1 MTLSEGG
8 PSISES
14 HGIDANTSD
23 VGDLATLVLDIENER
38 ESGEASSAAP
48 VLFADDLL
56 PGVGTDEM
64 SLRDGLRTAGSAT
77 LVVLVALSALDQLT
91 NSGLSVLAPNIRDTL
106 HISNGTIVFI
116 SSAAGGFLVLGALP
130 MGWLADR
137 YRRPPIIA
145 WASIAFSVLLAV
157 CGLAVNAFMLFW
169 AQLGVG
175 VSKANTISVQWS
187 LLADQYPIGV
197 RGRMSAA
204 LNIGTQSAGA
214 ISPLLMAGIATLA
227 GGTAGWRWAF
237 VVLAIPVA
245 VAALFA
251 FRLPEPVRGQYEKS
265 SVLGTVIDDEN
276 PAPISVEAAFA
287 RIRRVKTL
295 MSAIIGFAALGFVLF
310 TGPVLSNLFL
320 QQHYHLDTF
329 YRGLVATIGAASTL
343 AILPFAGKRYDRLY
357 RTNPSKAVALLGVLI
372 LPAAVLTPIQYFM
385 PNWQLYL
392 LVAIPQIICFAIAFT
407 MCGPIFQSVIPYRL
421 RGIGSALAAIYI
433 FFIGATGGALIAAF
447 LTNEYGPRVAMISV
461 TVPATLIGGLFIM
474 RSSRTV
480 REDLSLVVAEL
491 QEEMAEHERQG
502 HTPNRIPVLQ
512 VNNIDFSYG
521 QVQVLHDVGFEVYR
535 GEIVALLGT
544 NGAGKS
550 SILRVIAGLG
560 TASRGVVR
568 LNGRTISYV
577 SPEQRVALGIDMLPG
592 GKAVFPTMTVA
603 ENLEMGAYNYRK
615 DRADRDRRI
624 AKVLD
629 LFPALGSRLSDRAD
643 SLSGGQ
649 QQMLGL
655 ARSLMHDPEIL
666 LIDELS
672 LGLAP
677 IVVQEM
683 IRVLETLKDEGMT
696 MVIVEQSVDVALAIA
711 SRAIF
716 LEKGEVKFV
725 GPAEDLLQRDDLL
738 RAVFLGLEGG

>member
-1 MTLSEGG
+1 MTPYESEPVLSNGSKPG
-8 PSISES
+8 SDTDES
-14 HGIDANTSD
+14 
-23 VGDLATLVLDIENER
+23 GDLASLVLDIENQR
-38 ESGEASSAAP
+38 EIGSESDSEP

-56 PGVGTDEM
+56 PGVGSKET
-64 SLRDGLRTAGSAT
+64 SLRQGLRTAGSAT
-77 LVVLVALSALDQLT
+77 LVVLIALSAMDQLT

-106 HISNGTIVFI
+106 HVSNGTIVFI
-116 SSAAGGFLVLGALP
+116 SSAAGGFIVLGALP

-137 YRRPPIIA
+137 YRRAPIIA
-145 WASIAFSVLLAV
+145 WASLAFSAMLVISGFAI
-157 CGLAVNAFMLFW
+157 NAFMLFL
-169 AQLGVG
+169 AQLGAG

-197 RGRMSAA
+197 RGRVSAA
-204 LNIGTQSAGA
+204 LNVGTQSAGA
-214 ISPLLMAGIATLA
+214 LSPLLMAGIATLA
-227 GGTAGWRWAF
+227 GGSAGWRWAF
-237 VVLAIPVA
+237 IALAIPVA
-245 VAALFA
+245 VVALFA
-251 FRLPEPVRGQYEKS
+251 FKLPEPVRGQYEKA

-287 RIRRVKTL
+287 RIRKVRTL
-295 MSAIIGFAALGFVLF
+295 SSAIVGFAALGFALF

-329 YRGLVATIGAASTL
+329 YRGLVATIGAAATL

-357 RTNPSKAVALLGVLI
+357 RTNPSKAVALLGFLI

-385 PNWQLYL
+385 PSWQLFL
-392 LVAIPQIICFAIAFT
+392 LVGIPQVVLLAIAFT
-407 MCGPIFQSVIPYRL
+407 MCSPIFQSVLPYRL

-433 FFIGATGGALIAAF
+433 FFVGATGGAVIAAF
-447 LTNEYGPRVAMISV
+447 LTNEFGTRAAIITI
-461 TVPATLIGGLFIM
+461 TVPAAIIGGLFII
-474 RSSRTV
+474 RSASSV

-491 QEEMAEHERQG
+491 KEELAEHERQADS
-502 HTPNRIPVLQ
+502 PDRIPVLQ

-521 QVQVLHDVGFEVYR
+521 QVQVLHDVGFEVFR
-535 GEIVALLGT
+535 GEVVALLGT

-560 TASRGVVR
+560 TPSRGVVR
-568 LNGRTISYV
+568 LNGKTITYV
-577 SPEQRVALGIDMLPG
+577 SPEQRAKLGIDILPG

-603 ENLEMGAYNYRK
+603 ENLEMGAFAYRK
-615 DRADRDRRI
+615 DQADRDRRI
-624 AKVLD
+624 ARVLD
-629 LFPALGSRLSDRAD
+629 LFPALAYKVSDRAD
-643 SLSGGQ
+643 ALSGGQ

-677 IVVQEM
+677 IILKELLG
-683 IRVLETLKDEGMT
+683 VLERLKREGMT
-696 MVIVEQSVDVALAIA
+696 IVIVEQSVDVALSIA

-716 LEKGEVKFV
+716 LEKGEVKFE
-725 GPAEDLLQRDDLL
+725 GLAEDLRQRDDLL
-738 RAVFLGLEGG
+738 RAVFLGKEGG